1 MTNLPLWLIPLFPL
15 LGTIILGAIAV
26 TSSPNKK
33 GAPEG
38 LIGALAVLLPAMSFV
53 CVTVL
58 ACNMPESGIRET
70 LCNWI
75 NIPLLNVDIGFLF
88 DGLSRIML
96 LFITGIGTL
105 ITMYSIGYMHGD
117 RGFTRFFAYINLFL
131 FSMIVLVLSDN
142 LMLTFLGWEGVGLC
156 SYLLIGFWNKDTN
169 NCKAANKAFI
179 VNRVG
184 DIGFLLG
191 MLCLVTIG
199 GAGAL
204 NYDLLNQFLQM
215 IASTGHVELV
225 LPMLAITG
233 LLFFVGCTGKSA
245 QIPLLTWLPD
255 AMAGPTP
262 VSALIHAATM
272 VTSGVY
278 LVARLSNLFVLC
290 PDVLNVILVVGAL
303 TAFWAAFAGLFQN
316 DIKKV
321 LAYSTISQLGYM
333 FMAAGVSAFD
343 ASIFHVFTHAFF
355 KAALFL
361 GAGAVIHALAGEQDM
376 RRMGGLIRK
385 TPVTACVMIFAFFA
399 IVGIPGFAGFWS
411 KDLIL
416 ERIFTDCNWVFT
428 GTWLADGA
436 VPINKIFYVVGLFT
450 AVITAVYMGR
460 LIIMTFFGSYRGDK
474 ETEAHI
480 HEAPAVMLIPM
491 VVLTLGSV
499 FAGYLWADSMGI
511 TFFSDSLASTLSAV
525 QSFDIASVVNPNAFI
540 FEIKSQL
547 TEHVNPMVFAGLG
560 TLAALFGIFVAW
572 MGWGKAH
579 IQAAAKGESSAPDG
593 YAASWTFLWDYV
605 HAFFVVSVRILAWI
619 CEYIVDSFLQAFQWL
634 LGAIMTIIGDG
645 ATVLQVRRVRLQLV
659 FGLIGV
665 SVLILVALFAE
676 GVVTV
681 PDGVHKIIH
690 FIDSLLG
697 REI

>member
-26 TSSPNKK
+26 SSSGSKK
-33 GAPEG
+33 GVAEG
-38 LIGALAVLLPAMSFV
+38 PVGALAVILPAISFA
-53 CVTVL
+53 CVAVL
-58 ACNMPESGIRET
+58 ACTMPEGGIRST

-75 NIPLLNVDIGFLF
+75 DIPLLKVDIGFLF

-96 LFITGIGTL
+96 LFVTGIGTL
-105 ITMYSIGYMHGD
+105 ITLYSIGYMHGD
-117 RGFTRFFAYINLFL
+117 RGFARFFAYINLFL
-131 FSMIVLVLSDN
+131 FSMIVLVLGDS
-142 LMLTFLGWEGVGLC
+142 LLLTFLGWEGVGLC
-156 SYLLIGFWNKDTN
+156 SYLLIGFWNKDVN

-191 MLCLVTIG
+191 MLCVVTVG

-204 NYDLLNQFLQM
+204 NYDSLNQLLQM
-215 IASTGHVELV
+215 IVNGGQVQII
-225 LPMLAITG
+225 LPVITVTG

-278 LVARLSNLFVLC
+278 LVARLGSLFALSPVVL
-290 PDVLNVILVVGAL
+290 DVITVVGLA
-303 TAFWAAFAGLFQN
+303 TAFWAAVTGLFQN

-333 FMAAGVSAFD
+333 FMAAGVAAFD

-376 RRMGGLIRK
+376 RKMGGLLKK

-399 IVGIPGFAGFWS
+399 IVGFPGFAGFWS

-416 ERIFTDCNWVFT
+416 EKLFVSGPMGPVYYGI
-428 GTWLADGA
+428 
-436 VPINKIFYVVGLFT
+436 GLLT

-460 LIIMTFFGSYRGDK
+460 LIIMTFFGEYRGSK
-474 ETEAHI
+474 ESEEHI
-480 HEAPAVMLIPM
+480 HEAPACMLIPM
-491 VVLTLGSV
+491 LVLTLGSI
-499 FAGYLWADSMGI
+499 FAGYLWADMIGI
-511 TFFSDSLASTLSAV
+511 SAFRDALAPVVGAAQLSVAH
-525 QSFDIASVVNPNAFI
+525 SGLHANPVI
-540 FEIKSQL
+540 F
-547 TEHVNPMVFAGLG
+547 AALG
-560 TLAALFGIFVAW
+560 TAAALLGMFIAW
-572 MGWGKAH
+572 KAWGNAR
-579 IQAAAKGESSAPDG
+579 IPAAKGSSAPEG
-593 YAASWTFLWDYV
+593 CKATWTFFWDKV
-605 HAFFVVSVRILAWI
+605 HAFFIAIVNAFAWI
-619 CEYIVDSFLQAFQWL
+619 CDIVVDKILQAIQWMV
-634 LGAIMTIIGDG
+634 GGIASIVGDG
-645 ATVLQVRRVRLQLV
+645 VTVFQVRKVRLQLT
-659 FGLIGV
+659 L
-665 SVLILVALFAE
+665 SILGVALLVIVVLFGE
-676 GVVTV
+676 GVVGV
-681 PDGVHKIIH
+681 PEFVYKLTA
-690 FIDSLLG
+690 FVKSLLG
-697 REI
+697 RVI